1 MISEEIHM
9 PIADKMVKMVE
20 AASMIRK
27 MFEEGTQMREKYGA
41 DNVFDFS
48 IGNPD
53 VPPPAAV
60 KKTLLELINNETT
73 THGYMPNP
81 GYPQVRK
88 AVADYLNKEFNV
100 GLTKDLVVM
109 TVGAAGAL
117 NDTLRAL
124 VNPGEDILVPAPYF
138 VGYNQYAFIASANL
152 KTAAS
157 LPDFHL
163 DLDAVKAGITENTRI
178 MLINSPNNPTGV
190 VYTKEELHGLGNL
203 LEEASQKFGKRI
215 YLISDEPYRK
225 IVYGVEVPSVFDVYD
240 HTIML
245 TSYSKELSLAGER
258 IGYLAIHPKAE
269 DAAII
274 AGAAGVTN
282 TMMYVNAPALFQ
294 QVVGQ
299 LQGVTVDIDIY
310 RKRRD
315 MFCEGLFAVGYEF
328 DVPEGAFY
336 LFPKSPIENDVEFV
350 KILKE
355 QKILA
360 VPGIGFGGPGFFRL
374 SYAVPEKTITGSFEG
389 FKKALDQVK

>member
-1 MISEEIHM
+1 M

-20 AASMIRK
+20 SASMIRK
-27 MFEEGTQMREKYGA
+27 MFEEGARLRERFGP

-48 IGNPD
+48 LGNPD
-53 VPPPAAV
+53 VPPPPAV
-60 KKTLLELINNETT
+60 KEILLELINNENT
-73 THGYMPNP
+73 THGYMSNP
-81 GYPQVRK
+81 GYPHVRK
-88 AVADYLNKEFNV
+88 AVADYLNQEFNV
-100 GLTKDLVVM
+100 GLTQDLVVM

-138 VGYNQYAFIASANL
+138 VGYNQYAFVAGANL
-152 KTAAS
+152 KTAPTLS
-157 LPDFHL
+157 DFHL
-163 DLDAVKAGITENTRI
+163 DLDAIKAAITQNTRV

-190 VYTKEELHGLGNL
+190 VYTKEELMGLGTL

-225 IVYGVEVPSVFDVYD
+225 IVYGVAVPSVFDVYP

-269 DAAII
+269 DAAMI

-315 MFCEGLFAVGYEF
+315 MFCEGLHAAGYEF

-336 LFPKSPIENDVEFV
+336 LFPKSPIKNDLEFV
-350 KILKE
+350 GLLKE
-355 QKILA
+355 QNILA
-360 VPGIGFGGPGFFRL
+360 VPGTGFGGPGFFRL
-374 SYAVPEKTITGSFEG
+374 SYAVPEKTITGSLGG
-389 FKKALDQVK
+389 FKKAFDKAKEKG

>member
-1 MISEEIHM
+1 M

-20 AASMIRK
+20 SASMIRK
-27 MFEEGTQMREKYGA
+27 MFEEGARLREKYGD

-48 IGNPD
+48 LGNPD
-53 VPPPAAV
+53 VPPPPAV
-60 KKTLLELINNETT
+60 KQALLELINNESTS
-73 THGYMPNP
+73 HGYMSNP
-81 GYPQVRK
+81 GYPHVRK
-88 AVADYLNKEFNV
+88 AVADYLNREFNV
-100 GLTKDLVVM
+100 GLIPELVVM

-138 VGYNQYAFIASANL
+138 VGYNQYAFVAGANL
-152 KTAAS
+152 KIAPT

-163 DLDAVKAGITENTRI
+163 DLDAIKGAITQNTRI

-190 VYTKEELHGLGNL
+190 VYTREELVGLGNL
-203 LEEASQKFGKRI
+203 LEAASQKFGKRI

-225 IVYGVEVPSVFDVYD
+225 IVYGVEVPSVFDVYP

-269 DAAII
+269 DAEMI

-294 QVVGQ
+294 QVVGK

-310 RKRRD
+310 KRRRD
-315 MFCEGLFAVGYEF
+315 MFCQGLLAVGYEF

-336 LFPKSPIENDVEFV
+336 LFPKSPIDNDIEFV

-355 QKILA
+355 ENILA
-360 VPGIGFGGPGFFRL
+360 VPGTGFGGPGFFRL
-374 SYAVPEKTITGSFEG
+374 SYAVPEKTIQGSLEG
-389 FKKALDQVK
+389 FKKAFDRVK

>member
-1 MISEEIHM
+1 M

-20 AASMIRK
+20 SASMIRK
-27 MFEEGTQMREKYGA
+27 MFEEGARLRERFGP

-48 IGNPD
+48 LGNPD
-53 VPPPAAV
+53 VPPPPAV
-60 KKTLLELINNETT
+60 KEILLELINNENT
-73 THGYMPNP
+73 THGYMSNP
-81 GYPQVRK
+81 GYPHVRQ
-88 AVADYLNKEFNV
+88 AVADYLNQEFNV
-100 GLTKDLVVM
+100 GLTQDLVVM

-138 VGYNQYAFIASANL
+138 VGYNQYAFVAGANL
-152 KTAAS
+152 KTAS
-157 LPDFHL
+157 TLSDFHL
-163 DLDAVKAGITENTRI
+163 DLEAIKAAITQNTRV

-190 VYTKEELHGLGNL
+190 VYTKEELMGLGTL

-225 IVYGVEVPSVFDVYD
+225 IVYGVEVPSVFDVYP

-269 DAAII
+269 DAAMI

-294 QVVGQ
+294 QVVGK

-310 RKRRD
+310 KKRRD
-315 MFCEGLFAVGYEF
+315 MFCEGLHAAGYEF

-336 LFPKSPIENDVEFV
+336 LFPKSPIKNDLEFV
-350 KILKE
+350 GLLKE
-355 QKILA
+355 QNILA
-360 VPGIGFGGPGFFRL
+360 VPGTGFSGPGFFRL
-374 SYAVPEKTITGSFEG
+374 SYAVPEKTITGSLGG
-389 FKKALDQVK
+389 FKKAFDKAKEKE